1 LTPQERLKRKMQA
14 QLSKTFKEEK
24 KSEQMKAEVKEV
36 ERIEREEKLK
46 EETLKLR
53 QRERQRLGYTPPRN
67 SRSPSPYNYR
77 Y

>member
-36 ERIEREEKLK
+36 ERIVSKDSMISLIHPIGKRREAK
-46 EETLKLR
+46 R
-53 QRERQRLGYTPPRN
+53 RN
-67 SRSPSPYNYR
+67 T
-77 Y
+77 